1 MSRKYNRLSWQ
12 ATVQEVEGMRS
23 GAMRNSAL
31 KLYCVVRLGPEG
43 KGFCTYAMLPLRTAV
58 DEVNRSAMRDRAEQ

>member
-23 GAMRNSAL
+23 GTMRNSAL
-31 KLYCVVRLGPEG
+31 KLYCCG
-43 KGFCTYAMLPLRTAV
+43 KVGARRQRFLYVCDVTF
-58 DEVNRSAMRDRAEQ
+58 ENGCG